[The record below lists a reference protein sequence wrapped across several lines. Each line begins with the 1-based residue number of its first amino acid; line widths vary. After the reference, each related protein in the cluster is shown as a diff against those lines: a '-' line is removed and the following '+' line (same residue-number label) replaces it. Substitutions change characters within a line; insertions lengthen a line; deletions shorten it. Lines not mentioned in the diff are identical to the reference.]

1 MLASAS
7 ASPPRDDDDDGDVED
22 IGASDAADPRE
33 ERDGEPVAGTGG
45 APAPATAPASASG
58 FTLDPADN
66 AITLAAALRRRMAG
80 RSWNEVRRLCES
92 GKVRLDG
99 QRVVDPALRV
109 RAGQSLTI
117 DMNAPRPRVVVP
129 GFRVVH
135 DDAHLV
141 VIEKPSG
148 ISSVPYER
156 KETGTA
162 MDLVRDAWRHGG
174 RRATATP
181 LYIVHRL
188 DKDTSGLL
196 CFAKTRLGERGLHT
210 IFQRHEATREYLA
223 VTEGHVE
230 SRRIE
235 SYLVAD
241 RGDGIRGSTRH
252 EGQGQRAVSHV
263 EAIER
268 LRGATLCRVRLE
280 TGRTH
285 QIRIHLSEAGH
296 PLVGET
302 VYIRNLLRDGRTPM
316 AAARLML
323 HAATLGF
330 VHPVTGA
337 RLDFRCAPPPDFVAI
352 HERLAGAPANRS
364 AR

>member
-1 MLASAS
+1 VASALR
-7 ASPPRDDDDDGDVED
+7 ARH
-22 IGASDAADPRE
+22 
-33 ERDGEPVAGTGG
+33 GEPAGERAPDSAAPGDQLGG
-45 APAPATAPASASG
+45 ADHAG
-58 FTLDPADN
+58 
-66 AITLAAALRRRMAG
+66 TLAAALRRRLPD
-80 RSWNEVRRLCES
+80 RSWSDVRRLCES

-99 QRVVDPALRV
+99 GVVLDPALRV
-109 RAGQSLTI
+109 RAGQVLAI
-117 DMNAPRPRVVVP
+117 DMNAPRPRAVIA

-141 VIEKPSG
+141 VIEKPPG

-162 MDLVRDAWRHGG
+162 MDLVRDAWRQAG

-223 VTEGHVE
+223 VAQGRVE
-230 SRRIE
+230 SRRLE
-235 SYLVAD
+235 SSLVAD

-252 EGQGQRAVSHV
+252 QGQGQHAVTHV
-263 EAIER
+263 TAVAFSAAG
-268 LRGATLCRVRLE
+268 GATLCRVRLE

-285 QIRIHLSEAGH
+285 QIRIHLAEAGH
-296 PLVGET
+296 PIVGET
-302 VYIRNLLRDGRTPM
+302 VYVRDLLRAGGTPIPSE
-316 AAARLML
+316 RLML

-330 VHPVTGA
+330 VHPVSGA
-337 RLDFRCAPPPDFVAI
+337 RLDFRAEPPADFLEI
-352 HERLAGAPANRS
+352 QRRLGL
-364 AR
+364 

>member
-1 MLASAS
+1 MSTDRTH
-7 ASPPRDDDDDGDVED
+7 PG
-22 IGASDAADPRE
+22 
-33 ERDGEPVAGTGG
+33 
-45 APAPATAPASASG
+45 G
-58 FTLDPADN
+58 FTLDDAD
-66 AITLAAALRRRMAG
+66 AGTTIAACLRRRLPD
-80 RSWNEVRRLCES
+80 RSWNDVRRLCES
-92 GKVRLDG
+92 GKVRVDG
-99 QRVVDPALRV
+99 VVATDSAA
-109 RAGQSLTI
+109 RARPGQTLAI
-117 DMNAPRPRVVVP
+117 EMNAPRPRAVVA

-135 DDAHLV
+135 DDAHVV

-148 ISSVPYER
+148 VSSVPYER

-162 MDLVRDAWRHGG
+162 MDLIRDAWRHGG

-181 LYIVHRL
+181 LYVVHRI

-223 VTEGHVE
+223 VAEGRVE

-235 SYLVAD
+235 STLVAD

-252 EGQGQRAVSHV
+252 AGQGQHAVTFV
-263 EAIER
+263 ETLKVGAR
-268 LRGATLCRVRLE
+268 ATLCRVRLE

-302 VYIRNLLRDGRTPM
+302 VYIRDLLRAGGTPLPS
-316 AAARLML
+316 ARLML

-330 VHPVTGA
+330 LHPVTGA
-337 RLDFRCAPPPDFVAI
+337 RLDFRCEPPPDFADI
-352 HERLAGAPANRS
+352 LHGLGLS
-364 AR
+364 

>member
-1 MLASAS
+1 MPGSSAL
-7 ASPPRDDDDDGDVED
+7 GVED
-22 IGASDAADPRE
+22 DA
-33 ERDGEPVAGTGG
+33 G
-45 APAPATAPASASG
+45 
-58 FTLDPADN
+58 
-66 AITLAAALRRRMAG
+66 TLAAALRRRLPG
-80 RSWNEVRRLCES
+80 RSWSDVRRLCET
-92 GKVRLDG
+92 GKVSLDG
-99 QRVVDPALRV
+99 QVALDPAARV
-109 RAGQSLTI
+109 RAGQALSI
-117 DMNAPRPRVVVP
+117 EMNAPKPRVLTP
-129 GFRVVH
+129 GFRIVH

-148 ISSVPYER
+148 VSSVPYER

-162 MDLVRDAWRHGG
+162 MDLVRDAWRAAG

-181 LYIVHRL
+181 LYVVHRI

-223 VTEGHVE
+223 VAEGRVE

-241 RGDGIRGSTRH
+241 RGDGIRGSSRH
-252 EGQGQRAVSHV
+252 RDQGQHAVTHV
-263 EAIER
+263 TALAP

-285 QIRIHLSEAGH
+285 QIRIHLAEAGH

-302 VYIRNLLRDGRTPM
+302 VYVRDLLRAGGTPIP
-316 AAARLML
+316 AARLML

-330 VHPVTGA
+330 IHPVSGA
-337 RLDFRCAPPPDFVAI
+337 RLDFRAEPPDDFLAI
-352 HERLAGAPANRS
+352 QRDLTP
-364 AR
+364 

>member
-1 MLASAS
+1 MPGSSAL
-7 ASPPRDDDDDGDVED
+7 GVED
-22 IGASDAADPRE
+22 DA
-33 ERDGEPVAGTGG
+33 G
-45 APAPATAPASASG
+45 
-58 FTLDPADN
+58 
-66 AITLAAALRRRMAG
+66 TLAAALRRRLPG
-80 RSWNEVRRLCES
+80 RSWSDVRRLCET
-92 GKVRLDG
+92 GKVSLDG
-99 QRVVDPALRV
+99 QVALDPAARV
-109 RAGQSLTI
+109 RAGQALSI
-117 DMNAPRPRVVVP
+117 EMNAPKPRVLTP
-129 GFRVVH
+129 GFRIVH

-148 ISSVPYER
+148 VSSVPYER

-162 MDLVRDAWRHGG
+162 MDLVRDAWRAAG

-181 LYIVHRL
+181 LYVVHRI

-223 VTEGHVE
+223 VAEGRVE

-241 RGDGIRGSTRH
+241 RGDGIRGSSRH
-252 EGQGQRAVSHV
+252 RDQGQHAVTHV
-263 EAIER
+263 TALAP

-285 QIRIHLSEAGH
+285 QIRIHLAEAGH

-302 VYIRNLLRDGRTPM
+302 VYVRDLLRAGKTPIP
-316 AAARLML
+316 AARLML

-330 VHPVTGA
+330 VHPVSGA
-337 RLDFRCAPPPDFVAI
+337 RLDFRAEPPDDFLAI
-352 HERLAGAPANRS
+352 QRDLTP
-364 AR
+364 

>member
-1 MLASAS
+1 MSTDRT
-7 ASPPRDDDDDGDVED
+7 PPSG
-22 IGASDAADPRE
+22 
-33 ERDGEPVAGTGG
+33 
-45 APAPATAPASASG
+45 G
-58 FTLDPADN
+58 FTLDEAD
-66 AITLAAALRRRMAG
+66 AGTTIAACLRRRLPD
-80 RSWNEVRRLCES
+80 RSWNDVRRLCES
-92 GKVRLDG
+92 GKVRVDG
-99 QRVVDPALRV
+99 VVATDPAARM
-109 RAGQSLTI
+109 RTGQTLSI
-117 DMNAPRPRVVVP
+117 EMNAPRPRPVVA
-129 GFRVVH
+129 GFGIVH
-135 DDAHLV
+135 DDAHVV

-162 MDLVRDAWRHGG
+162 MDLIRDAWRHSG

-181 LYIVHRL
+181 LYVVHRI

-223 VTEGHVE
+223 VAEGDVT
-230 SRRIE
+230 SRRLE
-235 SYLVAD
+235 SYLIAD

-252 EGQGQRAVSHV
+252 RAEGQHAVTHV
-263 EAIER
+263 TAERR

-285 QIRIHLSEAGH
+285 QIRIYLSEAGH

-302 VYIRNLLRDGRTPM
+302 VYVRDLLREGRQPM
-316 AAARLML
+316 AAERLML

-330 VHPVTGA
+330 VHPVTGE
-337 RLDFRCAPPPDFVAI
+337 RLDFRCEPPADFNAI
-352 HERLAGAPANRS
+352 LRRLEP
-364 AR
+364 

>member
-1 MLASAS
+1 V
-7 ASPPRDDDDDGDVED
+7 PRTPTPEPAAGADG
-22 IGASDAADPRE
+22 GASGD
-33 ERDGEPVAGTGG
+33 
-45 APAPATAPASASG
+45 G
-58 FTLDPADN
+58 FTLDGADD
-66 AITLAAALRRRMAG
+66 ATTLAAALRRRLQG
-80 RSWNEVRRLCES
+80 RSWSDVRRLCES
-92 GKVRLDG
+92 GKVRVDG
-99 QRVVDPALRV
+99 ERKVDPALRV
-109 RAGQSLTI
+109 HAGQTVAI
-117 DMNAPRPRVVVP
+117 EMNAPRPRAVVA

-141 VIEKPSG
+141 VIEKPAG

-162 MDLVRDAWRHGG
+162 MDLVRDAWRQRGK
-174 RRATATP
+174 RATATP

-196 CFAKTRLGERGLHT
+196 CFAKTRLAERGLHT

-223 VTEGHVE
+223 VAEGRVE
-230 SRRIE
+230 TRRIE
-235 SYLVAD
+235 STLVAD

-252 EGQGQRAVSHV
+252 AGQGQHAVTFV
-263 EAIER
+263 EALKASSR
-268 LRGATLCRVRLE
+268 ATLCRVRLE

-302 VYIRNLLRDGRTPM
+302 VYIRDLLRAGRTPLP
-316 AAARLML
+316 AARLML

-337 RLDFRCAPPPDFVAI
+337 RLDFRCEPPGEFAEI
-352 HERLAGAPANRS
+352 QRELGLA
-364 AR
+364 